1 MKVVSQGRIK
11 RERGAVLA
19 VMLVLLGVLTVIVA
33 TLVST
38 SNVNFR
44 IAGNQQ
50 YRYEAKLAAQ
60 HAIEEYISSAANFT
74 SSPPASSAVG
84 LDLDGDGTNEYT
96 ATAVASTCVST
107 VRVKPAELNVANAAD
122 RTCFNSQNLQI
133 WIEGVLPPES
143 NCQNMVWDVSSS
155 VNDATTGAQVE
166 LHQGIAQ
173 RAKID
178 VSCP

>member
-1 MKVVSQGRIK
+1 MKAVKLGKAGR
-11 RERGAVLA
+11 ECGAVLA
-19 VMLVLLGVLTVIVA
+19 VMLVILGVLTVIVA
-33 TLVST
+33 TLVTT

-60 HAIEEYISSAANFT
+60 HAIEEFISSAANFT
-74 SSPPASSAVG
+74 SAPPPSSAVG

-96 ATAVASTCVST
+96 ATAVASVCLST
-107 VRVKPAELNVANAAD
+107 VRVKPVELEVTNAAD
-122 RTCFNSQNLQI
+122 RACINSQDI
-133 WIEGVLPPES
+133 EMWIEGSLPPES
-143 NCQNMVWDVSSS
+143 NCQSMVWDVSSA

>member
-1 MKVVSQGRIK
+1 MKAVKLGKAGR
-11 RERGAVLA
+11 ECGAVLV
-19 VMLVLLGVLTVIVA
+19 VMLVIIGVLTVIVA
-33 TLVST
+33 TLVAT

-60 HAIEEYISSAANFT
+60 HAIEAFISSAANFT
-74 SSPPASSAVG
+74 SAPPTSSPVG

-96 ATAVASTCVST
+96 ATAVASVCLST
-107 VRVKPAELNVANAAD
+107 VRVKPAELNVTNAAD
-122 RTCFNSQNLQI
+122 RACINSQYFGP
-133 WIEGVLPPES
+133 WIEGILPPES
-143 NCQNMVWDVSSS
+143 NCQNMVWDVSST